1 MTRPRRH
8 TRWNRDGGAWEGEIS
23 LPSNGFPRNRRTEI
37 SSPGEGAAEPGWIQI
52 SAPPVGHELA
62 ALLKRSLDEATV
74 SAVVS
79 PALGGVVIGHE
90 VARALG
96 CRGIFTE
103 RVAGKMTLRRGF
115 EIARDER
122 IVVVEDVTTTGG
134 SIREVVEVVKEHG
147 GRPAAVG
154 LIVNRAGNLDF
165 EVPLVYLVKAD
176 IANHRPEVCPLCK
189 KGVPVVKPGT
199 KRTQMERRT

>member
-1 MTRPRRH
+1 MLEETREAAGIVEMMERS
-8 TRWNRDGGAWEGEIS
+8 GALLSGHFELASGLHSDTYIQCA
-23 LPSNGFPRNRRTEI
+23 LLLQDPQR
-37 SSPGEGAAEPGWIQI
+37 AETAGR
-52 SAPPVGHELA
+52 ELA
-62 ALLKRSLDEATV
+62 ALLKRSLGEATV